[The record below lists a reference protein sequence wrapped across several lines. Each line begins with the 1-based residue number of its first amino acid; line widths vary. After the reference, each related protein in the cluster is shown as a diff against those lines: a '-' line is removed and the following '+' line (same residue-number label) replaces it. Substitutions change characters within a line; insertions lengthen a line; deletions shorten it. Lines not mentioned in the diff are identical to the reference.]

1 MQIPSSGMSE
11 PMFQALVE
19 QTLAGIYIIQNGQ
32 FQYVNP
38 QFAAMFGFSS
48 PEEIINTVPI
58 IQLIADRD
66 VAMVTENVRRRT
78 LGQVKDMRY
87 RFMAKRKDGSH
98 FHVEVHG
105 KSSTYND
112 QPAVVGVLIDVTE
125 QVAAEQRL
133 SERDS
138 KIRAL
143 YSGNV
148 IGILCWSDSGF
159 IHDANPVFRQMVG
172 LTDADFAGAG
182 LDWKSITPPEYYDIC
197 TEHVM
202 HILTHGRGV
211 PVQKEYLSRSGER
224 IPVLVNGVLLGDDS
238 GAGISFVL
246 DLRNVRHIESERD
259 MLAEMVERAP
269 ALMFVQ
275 DMEGKIVYV
284 NEAAECKGK
293 RYGGL
298 MGKTEFD
305 FMEHETAQRVAADRQ
320 RILKKGGLEQYEE
333 VIRYPQSDEPAYF
346 RTTKWPLKDAND
358 HPIGLAGIVV
368 DITGQK
374 KVEAELTRYQ
384 NLINAVFEN
393 MPLLAVLKDV
403 EGRIISFNGLF
414 GEIYGLKA
422 KDAIGKFVWEVL
434 PQVTEAEVR
443 LSHEYVLSTGRPYVA
458 ENTLEFDGKSVPYL
472 LNLFPVRDASGEI
485 SALCALVQNLEE
497 IKQAKL
503 DRDARQ
509 KAEYESLHDGL
520 TGLPN
525 RKLVLD
531 RVEQMLAHAKR
542 EKLKFVVCFIDLDRF
557 KEVNDTLGHAA
568 GDELLQVLT
577 RRMSSCIRESDT
589 LARVG
594 GDEFVAVLRGGMESL
609 EIRRV
614 IERLGKTV
622 AKPVTLKQGEVS
634 VSCSIGCA
642 GYPDDGV
649 TIEALMTRSDA
660 LMYEQKRRERCIRID
675 KLEG

>member
-1 MQIPSSGMSE
+1 MQIPSSGMTE

-32 FQYVNP
+32 FRYVNP
-38 QFAAMFGFSS
+38 QFAAMFGFAA
-48 PEEIINTVPI
+48 PEDIINTVPI
-58 IQLIADRD
+58 TQLIADRD
-66 VAMVTENVRRRT
+66 VAMVIENVRRRT
-78 LGQVKDMRY
+78 LGEVKDMRY

-98 FHVEVHG
+98 FYVEVHG

-112 QPAVVGVLIDVTE
+112 QPAVVGVLIDVTD
-125 QVAAEQRL
+125 QVESEQRICD
-133 SERDS
+133 RDS
-138 KIRAL
+138 KIKAL
-143 YSGNV
+143 FNGNV
-148 IGILCWSDSGF
+148 IGILCWNSSGL
-159 IHDANPVFRQMVG
+159 IHDANPVFRQM
-172 LTDADFAGAG
+172 LELSDDDFAGTG
-182 LDWKSITPPEYYDIC
+182 LDWKSITPPEYHDIC
-197 TEHVM
+197 TEHVK
-202 HILTHGRGV
+202 HIVTHGRGI
-211 PVQKEYLSRSGER
+211 PVQKEYLSRSGEC
-224 IPVLVNGVLLGDDS
+224 IPVLVNGVLLSDGS
-238 GAGISFVL
+238 GGGISFVL

-275 DMEGKIVYV
+275 DMEGKFVYL

-293 RYGGL
+293 RYVGL

-305 FMEHETAQRVAADRQ
+305 FMEHETAKRVAADRQ

-346 RTTKWPLKDAND
+346 RTTKWPLNDAND
-358 HPIGLAGIVV
+358 QPIGLAGIVV
-368 DITGQK
+368 DITAQK
-374 KVEAELTRYQ
+374 KIEAELTRYQ
-384 NLINAVFEN
+384 NLMNAVFEN
-393 MPLLAVLKDV
+393 MPLLALLKDV

-414 GEIYGLKA
+414 GEIYGLSA
-422 KDAIGKFVWEVL
+422 KDAIGKFEWEVL

-443 LSHEYVLSTGRPYVA
+443 RWHEYVLTTGRPYVT
-458 ENTLEFDGKSVPYL
+458 ESTIEVDGKPVPYL
-472 LNLFPVRDASGEI
+472 LNIFPVRDALGEI

-497 IKQAKL
+497 VKQAKL
-503 DRDARQ
+503 DREARQ

-531 RVEQMLAHAKR
+531 RIEQLLAHSKR

-568 GDELLQVLT
+568 GDELLQALT
-577 RRMSSCIRESDT
+577 RRMSACIRESDT

-594 GDEFVAVLRGGMESL
+594 GDEFVAVLRGGIESL

-614 IERLGKTV
+614 IERLNKTV
-622 AKPVTLKQGEVS
+622 SQPLTLKQAEVK

-642 GYPDDGV
+642 GYPEDGS
-649 TIEALMTRSDA
+649 TIEALMAHSDT
-660 LMYEQKRRERCIRID
+660 LMYKQKRKERMLSIEKAD
-675 KLEG
+675 H